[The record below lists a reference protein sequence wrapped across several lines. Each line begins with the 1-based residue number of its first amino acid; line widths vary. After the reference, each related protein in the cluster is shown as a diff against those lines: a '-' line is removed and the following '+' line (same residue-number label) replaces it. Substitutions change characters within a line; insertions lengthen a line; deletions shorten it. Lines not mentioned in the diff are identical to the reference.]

1 MIEEADSLL
10 VRQCLRGDTRAFG
23 AIVEKYEKTMFNVV
37 IRMVNNYEDAQDIAQ
52 SAFVKAYEKLRTFDS
67 KYKFFSW
74 LYRIVVNESLN
85 FLDQKRNFEK
95 LDESLISKEKTPE
108 EAYDRVEAGERIR
121 DALLDLKL
129 EYRTVLVLKHFQ
141 NLSYQEI
148 SYIVDVPQKTVKAR
162 LFTARQLLREILLK
176 KGI

>member
-1 MIEEADSLL
+1 
-10 VRQCLRGDTRAFG
+10 
-23 AIVEKYEKTMFNVV
+23 
-37 IRMVNNYEDAQDIAQ
+37 
-52 SAFVKAYEKLRTFDS
+52 
-67 KYKFFSW
+67 
-74 LYRIVVNESLN
+74 VVNESLN

-141 NLSYQEI
+141 NLSYEEI